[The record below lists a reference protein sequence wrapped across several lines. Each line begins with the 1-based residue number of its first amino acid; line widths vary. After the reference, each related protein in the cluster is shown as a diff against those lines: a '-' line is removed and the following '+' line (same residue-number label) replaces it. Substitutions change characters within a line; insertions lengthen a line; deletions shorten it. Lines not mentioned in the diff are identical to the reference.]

1 MILGIVTKKGK
12 NMDTSNLKKQ
22 DKGITLIA
30 LVVSIIVLIILAGVS
45 ISMLTGE
52 NGIMGRANLAKTSTE
67 FANYKE
73 ELEQWKMSRSMED
86 VGFSDDT
93 LSAGK
98 NNLSY
103 GGEKKDGNIKT
114 IIPDLKDDYLDEI
127 EVIKGKLVLRTT
139 DNSKI
144 NSAKI
149 ANVSVNPYEI
159 KDGELMSAG
168 ENLDLVSG
176 DGSLTIPENVTKIG
190 SGSFSGVDGLKTVII
205 PGTVKV
211 IGDNAFSY
219 NTTLEKVIIQDGV
232 ETIGRE
238 AFRGCTQLESIEMTD
253 SVMNIYDNAF
263 TSDSNLQNVRLS
275 NNITKISSGLFQECF
290 NLLQITIPENVTSIE
305 DLSFTACRKL
315 DKVYIPKNVSTIS
328 SGAFRG
334 CNNLNTVTI
343 DKENQNF
350 TIEDNI
356 VYKIG
361 ETSKSLL
368 ISLASN
374 TNRTEITIPE
384 GVTTLEVGA
393 LGYFKKVEILNLPST
408 LSYIQGWAFDGCGD
422 TLKTITIPE
431 SNNTFKV
438 VDNMILSKNGEILIK
453 ASMDRTEITIPSVVK
468 TIGAAS
474 ITGTKIKKV
483 TIGDNVENIESQS
496 FRSGTYNMTEVVIG
510 KKVKNISSQF
520 RLESD
525 FWNVTLTID
534 SENPNYIVEGNFILS
549 KDRKTLI
556 SPINKAS
563 NVVVPEGVEIIENLA
578 QMEAETIKLPNTI
591 RKIKKIIN
599 NYSLKEISIP
609 SSCTTIDK
617 EAFSGCIALETINI
631 QNKENSISGAPWGAT
646 KGLKVVKWNG

>member
-1 MILGIVTKKGK
+1 MG
-12 NMDTSNLKKQ
+12 TSNLKKQ

-52 NGIMGRANLAKTSTE
+52 NGIMGRANLAKISTE

-73 ELEQWKMSRSMED
+73 ELEQWKMSKSMED

-127 EVIKGKLVLRTT
+127 EVIKGQLVLSTT

-219 NTTLEKVIIQDGV
+219 NTTLKKVIIQDGV

-238 AFRGCTQLESIEMTD
+238 AFQGCTQLESIEMTD

-263 TSDSNLQNVRLS
+263 ASDSNLQNVRLS
-275 NNITKISSGLFQECF
+275 NNITKISSGLFNECF

-305 DLSFTACRKL
+305 DLSFNDCRKL

-328 SGAFRG
+328 SGAFRR

-356 VYKIG
+356 VYKIS

-374 TNRTEITIPE
+374 TNKTEITIPE

-468 TIGAAS
+468 TIDVAS

-483 TIGDNVENIESQS
+483 TIGDNVENIEGQS

-520 RLESD
+520 RQESD

-556 SPINKAS
+556 SPINKAP

-617 EAFSGCIALETINI
+617 EAFSGCRALETINI

>member
-1 MILGIVTKKGK
+1 MG
-12 NMDTSNLKKQ
+12 TSNLKKQ
-22 DKGITLIA
+22 NKGITLIA

-52 NGIMGRANLAKTSTE
+52 NGIMRRASLAKTSTE

-73 ELEQWKMSRSMED
+73 ELEQWKMSKSMED

-127 EVIKGKLVLRTT
+127 EVIKGQLVLSTT

-159 KDGELMSAG
+159 KDGELVSAG
-168 ENLDLVSG
+168 ANLDLVSG

-219 NTTLEKVIIQDGV
+219 NTTLEKVIIQDGI

-263 TSDSNLQNVRLS
+263 ASDSNLQNVRLS
-275 NNITKISSGLFQECF
+275 NNITKISSGLFQGCS

-315 DKVYIPKNVSTIS
+315 DNVYIPKNLKILS

-334 CNNLNTVTI
+334 CSNLYTVTI

-356 VYKIG
+356 VYKIDK
-361 ETSKSLL
+361 TSKSLL

-453 ASMDRTEITIPSVVK
+453 ASMDRTEITIPSGVK
-468 TIGAAS
+468 TIDAAS

-483 TIGDNVENIESQS
+483 TIGDNVENIERQS

-520 RLESD
+520 RQESG

-563 NVVVPEGVEIIENLA
+563 NVVVPEGVETIENLA
-578 QMEAETIKLPNTI
+578 QMEAKTIKLPNTI
-591 RKIKKIIN
+591 REIKTMIN
-599 NYSLKEISIP
+599 NFALKEISIP
-609 SSCTTIDK
+609 SSCTKID
-617 EAFSGCIALETINI
+617 ESAFVGCSALETIKI

>member
-1 MILGIVTKKGK
+1 
-12 NMDTSNLKKQ
+12 MDTSNLKKQ

-315 DKVYIPKNVSTIS
+315 DKVYIPKNLSTIS

>member
-1 MILGIVTKKGK
+1 MG
-12 NMDTSNLKKQ
+12 TSNLKKQ

-73 ELEQWKMSRSMED
+73 ELEQWKMSKSMED

-127 EVIKGKLVLRTT
+127 EVIKGKLVLSTT

-159 KDGELMSAG
+159 KDGELVSAG
-168 ENLDLVSG
+168 ANLDLVSG

-232 ETIGRE
+232 ETIGKG
-238 AFRGCTQLESIEMTD
+238 AFQSCTKLESIEMTD
-253 SVMNIYDNAF
+253 SVTNIYDSVFAY
-263 TSDSNLQNVRLS
+263 DDNLQNVKLS
-275 NNITKISSGLFQECF
+275 NKITKISSGLFQNCQC
-290 NLLQITIPENVTSIE
+290 LSKIDIPETVTSIE

-334 CNNLNTVTI
+334 CSNLNTVTI

-384 GVTTLEVGA
+384 GVTALEVGA
-393 LGYFKKVEILNLPST
+393 LGYFRKVEILNLPST
-408 LSYIQGWAFDGCGD
+408 LSYIKGWAFDGCGD

-453 ASMDRTEITIPSVVK
+453 ASMDRTEITIPSGVK
-468 TIGAAS
+468 TIDAAS

-510 KKVKNISSQF
+510 KGVKKIYAGF
-520 RLESD
+520 RQESD
-525 FWNVTLTID
+525 WWNVTLTID

-556 SPINKAS
+556 SLINKSS

-578 QMEAETIKLPNTI
+578 QIGAETIKLPNTI
-591 RKIKKIIN
+591 REIKTMNKNIF
-599 NYSLKEISIP
+599 LKEISIP

-617 EAFSGCIALETINI
+617 EAFSGCSALEIINI
-631 QNKENSISGAPWGAT
+631 QSKENSISGAPWGAT

>member
-1 MILGIVTKKGK
+1 MG
-12 NMDTSNLKKQ
+12 TSNLKKQ
-22 DKGITLIA
+22 NKGITLIA

-45 ISMLTGE
+45 ILMLTGE
-52 NGIMGRANLAKTSTE
+52 NGIMRRASLAKTSTE

-73 ELEQWKMSRSMED
+73 ELEQWKMSKSMED

-127 EVIKGKLVLRTT
+127 EVIKGQLVLSTT

-159 KDGELMSAG
+159 KDGELVSAG
-168 ENLDLVSG
+168 ANLDLVSG

-211 IGDNAFSY
+211 IGDDAFSY

-232 ETIGRE
+232 KTIGKG
-238 AFRGCTQLESIEMTD
+238 AFQSCTKLESIEMTD
-253 SVMNIYDNAF
+253 SVTNIYDSVFAY
-263 TSDSNLQNVRLS
+263 DDNLQNVKLS
-275 NNITKISSGLFQECF
+275 NNITKISSGLFQGCS

-315 DKVYIPKNVSTIS
+315 DNVYIPKNLKILS

-334 CNNLNTVTI
+334 CSNLNTIII

-356 VYKIG
+356 VYKID

-384 GVTTLEVGA
+384 GVTTLSVGA
-393 LGYFKKVEILNLPST
+393 LGYFKKVETLNLPST
-408 LSYIQGWAFDGCGD
+408 LLNMNGWTFDGCGD

-453 ASMDRTEITIPSVVK
+453 ASMDRTEITIPSGVK
-468 TIGAAS
+468 TIDAAS

-483 TIGDNVENIESQS
+483 TIGDNVENIESKS

-520 RLESD
+520 RQESG

-563 NVVVPEGVEIIENLA
+563 NVVVPEGVETIENLA

-591 RKIKKIIN
+591 REIKTMIKN
-599 NYSLKEISIP
+599 FALKEISIP
-609 SSCTTIDK
+609 SSCTKID
-617 EAFSGCIALETINI
+617 ESAFVGCSALETIKI
-631 QNKENSISGAPWGAT
+631 QNKKNSISGAPWGAT

>member
-1 MILGIVTKKGK
+1 MGKK
-12 NMDTSNLKKQ
+12 NLKNQ
-22 DKGITLIA
+22 NKGITLIA

-52 NGIMGRANLAKTSTE
+52 NGIIGRASLAKISTE

-73 ELEQWKMSRSMED
+73 ELEQWKMSKTIED

-127 EVIKGKLVLRTT
+127 EVIKGQIVLSTT

-159 KDGELMSAG
+159 KDGELVSAG
-168 ENLDLVSG
+168 VNLDLVSG

-190 SGSFSGVDGLKTVII
+190 SGAFSGVEGLKTVVI
-205 PGTVKV
+205 PGTVKD

-232 ETIGRE
+232 ETIGVG
-238 AFRGCTQLESIEMTD
+238 AFQYCTQLESVEMTD
-253 SVMNIYDNAF
+253 SVVNINNSAF
-263 TSDSNLQNVRLS
+263 SGDQNLQKVRLS
-275 NNITKISSGLFQECF
+275 NSITKISNGLFFNCF
-290 NLLQITIPENVTSIE
+290 NLSQIDIPENVTSVE
-305 DLSFTACRKL
+305 DLSFTACKNL
-315 DKVYIPKNVSTIS
+315 DNVYISKNVNTIS

-343 DKENQNF
+343 DKENKNF
-350 TIEDNI
+350 IIEDNI
-356 VYKIG
+356 IYKVS

-368 ISLASN
+368 MSLASN
-374 TNRTEITIPE
+374 TDKTEITIPE
-384 GVTTLEVGA
+384 GVTTLSVGA
-393 LGYFKKVEILNLPST
+393 LGYFKKVETLNLPST
-408 LSYIQGWAFDGCGD
+408 LSDMNGWAFDSCGD

-431 SNNTFKV
+431 NNKTFKV
-438 VDNMILSKNGEILIK
+438 VDNMILSKNGERLIK
-453 ASMDRTEITIPSVVK
+453 ASMDREEITIPDSVK
-468 TIGAAS
+468 IIGVAS
-474 ITGTKIKKV
+474 ITETKIAKV
-483 TIGDNVENIESQS
+483 VIGDNVETIENQS
-496 FRSGTYNMTEVVIG
+496 FRSNTYNITELTMG
-510 KKVKNISSQF
+510 KGVKKISPAF
-520 RLESD
+520 RQESS
-525 FWNVTLTID
+525 FKNVSLTID

-549 KDRKTLI
+549 KDRKTLV
-556 SPINKAS
+556 SPINNAKA
-563 NVVVPEGVEIIENLA
+563 VVIPEGIETIENLA
-578 QMEAETIKLPNTI
+578 QMGAETIKLPNTI
-591 RKIKKIIN
+591 KKINSIRN
-599 NYSLKEISIP
+599 NYNLKEISIQ
-609 SSCTTIDK
+609 SSCTTID
-617 EAFSGCIALETINI
+617 ESAFAGCSALETIKI
-631 QNKENSISGAPWGAT
+631 QKKENSISGAPWGAT